1 MKKTAP
7 GTSKGGAVKT
17 TMNAP
22 FGKRSM
28 PKRGGRG
35 R

>member
-1 MKKTAP
+1 MKKSS
-7 GTSKGGAVKT
+7 GSKGTTVKT
-17 TMNAP
+17 TMTSP
-22 FGKRSM
+22 FGKKSM

>member
-1 MKKTAP
+1 MKKSSP
-7 GTSKGGAVKT
+7 GQKGTVVKT
-17 TMNAP
+17 TMSSP